1 MRPGVSI
8 ATLQEYEEV
17 MGEQKLNDLLRSYFV
32 HDNKSWTTR
41 RNAKDGMVYDQMFA
55 VLGGK

>member
-17 MGEQKLNDLLRSYFV
+17 MGEQKLNDLLRSFSCPL
-32 HDNKSWTTR
+32 NKEVESYTSV
-41 RNAKDGMVYDQMFA
+41 KI
-55 VLGGK
+55 